1 MKRFLAVLT
10 ALIMLFTLFSA
21 VALAA
26 GTESE
31 SMMTDRGDDP
41 ASYDTAEGLRVQ
53 RYIIVALFALGL
65 VAVIIM
71 VIKNYISGK

>member
-31 SMMTDRGDDP
+31 SMMTDRADDP

-53 RYIIVALFALGL
+53 RYIIVALFHFSFLFGCFVGTFPL
-65 VAVIIM
+65 RL
-71 VIKNYISGK
+71 